1 METTLAPAYGARR
14 PQGSTSLSP
23 TTPRGEQECLTGLLH
38 HLTGVPY
45 RDLWATLEQLP
56 AEERE
61 RLATIANE
69 ITETSRLRTTS
80 AIRRRPVARGE
91 LSR

>member
-1 METTLAPAYGARR
+1 METSLAPIYGARR
-14 PQGSTSLSP
+14 PQRSTGLSP
-23 TTPRGEQECLTGLLH
+23 TPGGERACLTALLH